1 MHHPKDAQ
9 LEPLAAA
16 TLSRTKSLIDMKKTN
31 IMLVEDNPDYRQAV
45 SLALADESWI
55 ENMRI
60 FGAAEVAL
68 RALQT
73 GQQEPAPGIILL
85 DIGLPG
91 LSGVEVIR
99 DFQSLCPQ
107 AQIIMLTQSRDQA
120 DVIEAIRQ
128 GAAGYLLKSASMD
141 QLIEGIRTVM
151 EGGTPLDPSVARHLI
166 DAISGQRHQVADGI
180 ELSPRELEV
189 LRLMGEGMLKKQ
201 IADVLKISEHTVAFH
216 VKHVYQKLDVNNSPA
231 AIDKAHRAG
240 IL

>member
-1 MHHPKDAQ
+1 MHHPKDAH

-16 TLSRTKSLIDMKKTN
+16 TLSRTKSPIDMKKTN

-73 GQQEPAPGIILL
+73 DPQEPAPGIILL

-151 EGGTPLDPSVARHLI
+151 EGGTPLEPSVARHLI

>member
-1 MHHPKDAQ
+1 MHHPKDAH

-16 TLSRTKSLIDMKKTN
+16 TLSRTKSPIDMKKTN

-151 EGGTPLDPSVARHLI
+151 EGGTPLEPSVARHLI

>member
-16 TLSRTKSLIDMKKTN
+16 TLSRTKSPIDMKKTN

-151 EGGTPLDPSVARHLI
+151 EGGTPLEPSVARHLI